1 MWQNILIIFIIILFS
16 YIFTLKDKKYF
27 DLQMLFILLSLSSI
41 VIYKLM
47 FLKQLKNNEHFN
59 NNNNTNQNE
68 INNFVKNE
76 SVKEPKVEN
85 SIINQSSKLNELQ
98 SQMEELTLQIDNISN
113 KKKTEQSNIDGTRTI
128 SDSITNQ
135 DYELSKLENEI
146 ENLKEQLFF
155 TTEENQKK
163 EYKKIKV
170 VNSCEPLP
178 KKKGGLSRISVIQT
192 KVADSEQKKQDFF
205 KMLLEKLSETGFK
218 LNLNL
223 V

>member
-16 YIFTLKDKKYF
+16 YIFTLKDTKYF

-47 FLKQLKNNEHFN
+47 FLKKLNKTENFENH
-59 NNNNTNQNE
+59 NTNQNE
-68 INNFVKNE
+68 IGEFEKNE
-76 SVKEPKVEN
+76 PQPNKTEQNALVNPSL
-85 SIINQSSKLNELQ
+85 KLNELQ
-98 SQMEELTLQIDNISN
+98 SQIEELTLQIDNIT
-113 KKKTEQSNIDGTRTI
+113 KKKKEDQPNIEGTKSI

-178 KKKGGLSRISVIQT
+178 KKEGGVTRISVSQT
-192 KVADSEQKKQDFF
+192 KIPDSEEKKQDFF

>member
-47 FLKQLKNNEHFN
+47 FLKQLKNNEHFYN
-59 NNNNTNQNE
+59 ANSEELT
-68 INNFVKNE
+68 NFVENKNVNE
-76 SVKEPKVEN
+76 KTDNN
-85 SIINQSSKLNELQ
+85 SMGNQSYKLNELQ
-98 SQMEELTLQIDNISN
+98 SQMEELTLQIDNLT
-113 KKKTEQSNIDGTRTI
+113 KKKKEKQPNIDGTRSV

-135 DYELSKLENEI
+135 DYELNKLEKQI

-178 KKKGGLSRISVIQT
+178 KKEGSVTKISVSQT
-192 KVADSEQKKQDFF
+192 KVADSEVKKQDFF

>member
-16 YIFTLKDKKYF
+16 YIFTLKDTKYF

-47 FLKQLKNNEHFN
+47 FLKKLNQNENFDNH
-59 NNNNTNQNE
+59 TNQNE
-68 INNFVKNE
+68 IGEFVKNE
-76 SVKEPKVEN
+76 PQSEEQEQKSLVNP
-85 SIINQSSKLNELQ
+85 SLQLNQLQ
-98 SQMEELTLQIDNISN
+98 SQIEELTLQIDNLT
-113 KKKTEQSNIDGTRTI
+113 KKKKEDLPNIEGTRSI

-170 VNSCEPLP
+170 INSCEPLP
-178 KKKGGLSRISVIQT
+178 KKEGGVTKISVSQT
-192 KVADSEQKKQDFF
+192 KIPDSEEKKQDFF

>member
-16 YIFTLKDKKYF
+16 YIFTLKDTKYF

-47 FLKQLKNNEHFN
+47 FLKQLKNNEPFYSKN
-59 NNNNTNQNE
+59 SDE
-68 INNFVKNE
+68 ITNFVENKNVIE
-76 SVKEPKVEN
+76 KTDNN
-85 SIINQSSKLNELQ
+85 SMSNQSYKLKQLE
-98 SQMEELTLQIDNISN
+98 SQLEDLTTQMDNITN
-113 KKKTEQSNIDGTRTI
+113 TKKEVKTNIDGTISI

-135 DYELSKLENEI
+135 DYELNKLEKQI

-155 TTEENQKK
+155 TTEENQKT

-178 KKKGGLSRISVIQT
+178 KKKGGLSRISVSQT
-192 KVADSEQKKQDFF
+192 KVADSEVKKQDFF

>member
-16 YIFTLKDKKYF
+16 YIFTLKDTKYF

-47 FLKQLKNNEHFN
+47 FLKKLNQNENFDNH
-59 NNNNTNQNE
+59 TNQNE
-68 INNFVKNE
+68 IGEFVKNE
-76 SVKEPKVEN
+76 PQSEEQEQKSLVNP
-85 SIINQSSKLNELQ
+85 SLQLNQLQ
-98 SQMEELTLQIDNISN
+98 SQIEELTLQIDNLT
-113 KKKTEQSNIDGTRTI
+113 KKKKEDLPNIEGTRSI

-178 KKKGGLSRISVIQT
+178 KKEGGVTRISVSQT
-192 KVADSEQKKQDFF
+192 KIPDSEEKKQDFF

>member
-47 FLKQLKNNEHFN
+47 FLKKLNNNENFGN
-59 NNNNTNQNE
+59 NNNNQNE
-68 INNFVKNE
+68 ISEFVKNE
-76 SVKEPKVEN
+76 PQPNKTEQNALVNPSL
-85 SIINQSSKLNELQ
+85 KLNELQ
-98 SQMEELTLQIDNISN
+98 SQIEELTLQIDNIT
-113 KKKTEQSNIDGTRTI
+113 KKKKEDQPNIDGTRPI

-178 KKKGGLSRISVIQT
+178 KT
-192 KVADSEQKKQDFF
+192 
-205 KMLLEKLSETGFK
+205 
-218 LNLNL
+218 
-223 V
+223 

>member
-16 YIFTLKDKKYF
+16 YIFTLKDTKYF

-47 FLKQLKNNEHFN
+47 FLKKLNKKENFD
-59 NNNNTNQNE
+59 NNTNKNE
-68 INNFVKNE
+68 ISEFVKNE
-76 SVKEPKVEN
+76 PQPNKTEQNALVNP
-85 SIINQSSKLNELQ
+85 SSKLNELQ
-98 SQMEELTLQIDNISN
+98 SQIEELTSQIDNIT
-113 KKKTEQSNIDGTRTI
+113 KKKKEEQPNIEGTRSI

-178 KKKGGLSRISVIQT
+178 KKEGGVSRISVSQT
-192 KVADSEQKKQDFF
+192 KIPDSEQKKQDFF

-218 LNLNL
+218 LNLNI

>member
-16 YIFTLKDKKYF
+16 YIFTLKDTKYF

-47 FLKQLKNNEHFN
+47 FLKKLNKTENFD
-59 NNNNTNQNE
+59 NNTNQNE
-68 INNFVKNE
+68 ISEFVKNE
-76 SVKEPKVEN
+76 P
-85 SIINQSSKLNELQ
+85 QSNKTEQNALVNPSLKLNELQ
-98 SQMEELTLQIDNISN
+98 SQIEELTLQIDNISN
-113 KKKTEQSNIDGTRTI
+113 KKKQDQPNIDGTRSI

-178 KKKGGLSRISVIQT
+178 ENKGGVTRISVSQT
-192 KVADSEQKKQDFF
+192 KIQDSEEKKQDFF
-205 KMLLEKLSETGFK
+205 KMLLEKLNETGFK